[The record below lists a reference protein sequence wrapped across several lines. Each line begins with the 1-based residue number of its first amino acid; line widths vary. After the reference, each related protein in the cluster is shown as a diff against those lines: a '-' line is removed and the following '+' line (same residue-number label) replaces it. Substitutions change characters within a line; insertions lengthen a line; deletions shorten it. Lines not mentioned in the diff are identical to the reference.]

1 MSVVLKRIYEPAA
14 RADGY
19 RVLVDRLWPRGLRK
33 ADAAL
38 DEWCKEVAPSTDLRR
53 WFGHDPQ
60 RWAAFRSAYRD
71 ELACCD
77 QAVLARLRN
86 QAEMTGLTL
95 LFAARDTEHCH
106 ALVLQAVLGGDYS
119 EAGSGRSV
127 SDPANG

>member
-19 RVLVDRLWPRGLRK
+19 RVLVDRLWPRG
-33 ADAAL
+33 
-38 DEWCKEVAPSTDLRR
+38 CKEVAPSTDLRR